1 MVNNL
6 TNRAIGQNSQ
16 STCTEIKRLTVMG
29 QKSKEVYMSENVASE
44 SIVSGSAPIQ
54 QQSEVPTEKMVPQSE
69 VDKVAGSVR
78 KEGYE
83 KGRREAL
90 AELQAAQVQAQSHG
104 GLTPEEVRK
113 IAIEATQA
121 QQQDAANLA
130 VAQKIIGE
138 VTTKLNA
145 GYQKFSD
152 FEPVVKTLKLNESPL
167 LFKALNAVDNA
178 DEVAYE
184 IAKSSRK
191 RLLMKQASRSPADY
205 DDLVEEIRNISESIK
220 TNKTALSNAKPVKQP
235 LGQVKPSSTGVGSDG
250 PTTVAEFKKMSWLKN

>member
-1 MVNNL
+1 
-6 TNRAIGQNSQ
+6 
-16 STCTEIKRLTVMG
+16 
-29 QKSKEVYMSENVASE
+29 MSENAVSE

-54 QQSEVPTEKMVPQSE
+54 QNEVPTEKMVPQSE
-69 VDKVAGSVR
+69 VDRVAGSVR

-90 AELQAAQVQAQSHG
+90 AELNAQKSVGEPIPSG
-104 GLTPEEVRK
+104 MTPEQIEQVRK
-113 IAIEATQA
+113 IALEATLK
-121 QQQDAANLA
+121 QQEEAGHLA

-145 GYQKFSD
+145 GYQKFTD
-152 FEPVVKTLKLNESPL
+152 FEPVVKTLELQRNPL

-191 RLLMKQASRSPADY
+191 RLLMKQASRSPDDY
-205 DDLVEEIRNISESIK
+205 NDLVEEIRNISESIK
-220 TNKTALSNAKPVKQP
+220 TNNVALSNAKPVKQP

>member
-1 MVNNL
+1 
-6 TNRAIGQNSQ
+6 
-16 STCTEIKRLTVMG
+16 
-29 QKSKEVYMSENVASE
+29 MSENVASE
-44 SIVSGSAPIQ
+44 SMVSGDVSAPEQ
-54 QQSEVPTEKMVPQSE
+54 NDAGGEKLFTQAEVQRIAGRTKIETEQ
-69 VDKVAGSVR
+69 KVAERV
-78 KEGYE
+78 
-83 KGRREAL
+83 RREML
-90 AELQAAQVQAQSHG
+90 AEQQAAQVQTQIPG
-104 GLTPEEVRK
+104 GLTEEQVRK
-113 IAIEATQA
+113 IAIEATQK
-121 QQQDAANLA
+121 QQEEAGHLA

-152 FEPVVKTLKLNESPL
+152 FDPVVKTLELHRNPL

-191 RLLMKQASRSPADY
+191 RLLMKQASRSPDDY
-205 DDLVEEIRNISESIK
+205 NDLVEEIRNISESIK
-220 TNKTALSNAKPVKQP
+220 TNNVALSNAKPIKQP